1 MLAIQGV
8 YNGTMI
14 IPKEKIPFRDEYE
27 VVITFIKP
35 KDKEKI
41 EPFVSESEM
50 IDYIN
55 DIGEQFYGN

>member
-8 YNGTMI
+8 YNGSTI
-14 IPKEKIPFRDEYE
+14 IPKESIPYQDEYE

-35 KDKEKI
+35 KEKEKI
-41 EPFVSESEM
+41 EAFSSENEM

-55 DIGEQFYGN
+55 NIGEQFYGN

>member
-1 MLAIQGV
+1 MLAIRGV
-8 YNGTMI
+8 YNGSTI
-14 IPKEKIPFRDEYE
+14 IPKETIPYQDEYE

-35 KDKEKI
+35 KEKEKI
-41 EPFVSESEM
+41 ESFASESEM

>member
-8 YNGTMI
+8 YNGSTI
-14 IPKEKIPFRDEYE
+14 IPKEKIPFRDQCE
-27 VVITFIKP
+27 VIITFIKP
-35 KDKEKI
+35 MEKEKI
-41 EPFVSESEM
+41 EAFASENEM